1 MMAKRY
7 AYDYEEYEEGKGPS
21 VMVEEILADP
31 EFAGV
36 TDLTIG
42 SWGSAYE
49 DDCQPIIDG
58 IVENAGELWQ
68 AVGSAAGL
76 KGADHQGKHRTG
88 IGRDHP

>member
-36 TDLTIG
+36 TRI
-42 SWGSAYE
+42 
-49 DDCQPIIDG
+49 
-58 IVENAGELWQ
+58 
-68 AVGSAAGL
+68 
-76 KGADHQGKHRTG
+76 
-88 IGRDHP
+88 